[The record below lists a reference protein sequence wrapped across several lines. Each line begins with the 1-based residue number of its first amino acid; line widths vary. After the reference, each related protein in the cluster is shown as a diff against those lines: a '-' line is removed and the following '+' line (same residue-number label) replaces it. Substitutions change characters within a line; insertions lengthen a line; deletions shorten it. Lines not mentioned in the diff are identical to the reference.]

1 MKIIDSMKIKIQK
14 GKEKVE
20 TFYENHKDEIAFAAT
35 FVAIVA
41 VTGWGSEKWQKRKLQ
56 SEDKNIIT
64 TQHNKITELQDVVS
78 NQQVKIYKLRNR
90 TDEIASDGLRNG
102 SSVCGKYLNE
112 KRNSEQK
119 NTLLS

>member
-20 TFYENHKDEIAFAAT
+20 TFYENHKDEIVFAAT

-41 VTGWGSEKWQKRKLQ
+41 VTGWGSEKCKNRKLQ
-56 SEDKNIIT
+56 SKNNNLEIACKNKDNIIAT
-64 TQHNKITELQDVVS
+64 H
-78 NQQVKIYKLRNR
+78 QVKMYKLRNR

-102 SSVCGKYLNE
+102 SSVCAKYLNE
-112 KRNSEQK
+112 KRNSAQE

>member
-41 VTGWGSEKWQKRKLQ
+41 GIGWGSEKWQKRKLQ

-112 KRNSEQK
+112 KRNSAQE

>member
-41 VTGWGSEKWQKRKLQ
+41 VTGWGSEKCKNRKLQ

-64 TQHNKITELQDVVS
+64 AQHNKITELQDEVS
-78 NQQVKIYKLRNR
+78 NQQVKICQLTKQ
-90 TDEIASDGLRNG
+90 TDEIASDGLRKG
-102 SSVCGKYLNE
+102 SSVSGKYLHG
-112 KRNSEQK
+112 KRNSAQEK
-119 NTLLS
+119 TLLS